1 MFKYKSMTLDCMGYH
16 NVVVPLDKVGTT
28 IVKGRNLNASL
39 SGRAN
44 GAGKTLLVS
53 PIQHFKYNT
62 KQKSLFSTGSSIRL
76 DVEVDGHEYSFIKSM
91 PKSSVKYDIIKDGT
105 NVEARTSSIAEN
117 LIHDI
122 LPQTEEEF
130 YAFTYLDSRRPND
143 LQFGTPTAR
152 LNFFSNIFRLE
163 DFDIVRT
170 KISER
175 IKELSHKTSERSVY
189 ASQLS
194 EIQLADIDID
204 DIKSKIFAAK
214 KTIKKYEKWQLEK
227 TRQSFYKNTVSK
239 YKHLEHYNGAEDTHV
254 QILADAFNVKR
265 HNDRAKQHNANVK
278 KNAVRYEQW
287 QAHEKKLQSVFDTKL
302 KGKALQKHCAEV
314 QRKAEQAYDTYLD
327 SVDQRD
333 ALLKDKKRAD
343 KIVIKKDI
351 DFNVVTA
358 QLEEAVS
365 KLDDLKLN
373 KGKSVCSYCGSKID
387 TKHFKK
393 HVSELEQQIKALQKS
408 RDVARE
414 TARLKREKENLWNE
428 HKAKSLKSLKKIKKV
443 SKPSK
448 IDIYKYDVIDKPE
461 KLMKLKPEI
470 DTSKSEDIKTWISVK
485 ADYLKAKDSIKDI
498 GAKPKVKSAKKVVE
512 KYGKQ
517 VNDYEH
523 NVARTKDLEQKIS
536 ALDKELEDLP
546 LYEALLVAYSN
557 KGIKL
562 SVMKQLAARIEANM
576 NEYAHLLFPEKFKF
590 SLDVD
595 LNKFDIM
602 ATRSKRTSDIRFLSG
617 AESRSFSLLF
627 MIACLPLIPRNR
639 RSNLIVLDE
648 FEAGL
653 DKPTRE
659 LLVDKFLPALNKIV
673 PHIIFITPN
682 DIGADKSVNRTTL
695 TVVKSKDTTYI
706 EEQ

>member
-1 MFKYKSMTLDCMGYH
+1 MFKYKSMTLDCMGYS

-62 KQKSLFSTGSSIRL
+62 KQKSLFTPGSSIRL
-76 DVEVDGHEYSFIKSM
+76 DVEVDNHEYSFIKSM

-143 LQFGTPTAR
+143 LQFGTPTTR

-204 DIKSKIFAAK
+204 VIRSKIKAAK

-239 YKHLEHYNGAEDTHV
+239 YKHLEHYNGEEDKHV
-254 QILADAFNVKR
+254 QILTDAFNVKR
-265 HNDRAKQHNANVK
+265 HNDRAKQHNEQVK
-278 KNAVRYEQW
+278 KNKVRYEKW
-287 QAHEKKLQSVFDTKL
+287 KAHEEKLQSLFNTKL

-333 ALLKDKKRAD
+333 ALLKDKKRAA
-343 KIVIKKDI
+343 KIVIKNDI
-351 DFNVVTA
+351 DINVVTA
-358 QLEEAVS
+358 QLEDAIS

-393 HVSELEQQIKALQKS
+393 HTSELEQQIKALQAS

-428 HKAKSLKSLKKIKKV
+428 HKAKELKSLKKIKKL

-448 IDIYKYDVIDKPE
+448 IDIYKYDVIDVPE
-461 KLMKLKPEI
+461 KLMKLKPEV

-523 NVARTKDLEQKIS
+523 NVARAKDLETKIS

-562 SVMKQLAARIEANM
+562 SVMKQLAARIESNM

-590 SLDVD
+590 SLNID

-682 DIGADKSVNRTTL
+682 DISADKSVNRTTL

>member
-1 MFKYKSMTLDCMGYH
+1 MFKYKSIHLDCMGYR

-62 KQKSLFSTGSSIRL
+62 KQKSLFTSGSSIRL
-76 DVEVDGHEYSFIKSM
+76 DVEVDGHEYNFIKSM
-91 PKSSVKYDIIKDGT
+91 PKTSVKYDIIKDGV

-194 EIQLADIDID
+194 EIQLADIDIENL
-204 DIKSKIFAAK
+204 KSKIKAAK

-227 TRQSFYKNTVSK
+227 TRQSFYKNTVAK
-239 YKHLEHYNGAEDTHV
+239 YKHLEHYNGCEDTHV
-254 QILADAFNVKR
+254 QIIADAFNTKR
-265 HNDRAKQHNANVK
+265 YNDRAKQHNEQVK

-287 QAHEKKLQSVFDTKL
+287 KAHEKKLQDIFDTKL

-314 QRKAEQAYDTYLD
+314 QRKAEQAYDAYLEAVETKND
-327 SVDQRD
+327 
-333 ALLKDKKRAD
+333 LLKDKKRAS
-343 KIVIKKDI
+343 KIVIKNDI
-351 DFNVVTA
+351 DINVVNA
-358 QLEEAVS
+358 QLEEAIS

-393 HVSELEQQIKALQKS
+393 HTSELEKQIKALQVS
-408 RDVARE
+408 RDVAKE

-428 HKAKSLKSLKKIKKV
+428 HKAKTLKNLKVKKV
-443 SKPSK
+443 AKPSK
-448 IDIYKYDVIDKPE
+448 VDIYKYDVVDKPE
-461 KLMKLKPEI
+461 KELKLKPEI
-470 DTSKSEDIKTWISVK
+470 DTSKSEDVNTWISVK
-485 ADYLKAKDSIKDI
+485 SEYLKAKANIKDI
-498 GAKPKVKSAKKVVE
+498 GAKPKVKSAKKVIE

-523 NVARTKDLEQKIS
+523 NVARSKELEQKIS

-562 SVMKQLAARIEANM
+562 SVMKQLAARIETNM

-590 SLDVD
+590 SLNID

-682 DIGADKSVNRTTL
+682 DIQADKSVNRTTL

-706 EEQ
+706 DTDS

>member
-1 MFKYKSMTLDCMGYH
+1 MFKYKSIHLDCMGYS

-28 IVKGRNLNASL
+28 IVKGRNLNANL

-53 PIQHFKYNT
+53 PIQHFKFNT
-62 KQKSLFSTGSSIRL
+62 KQKSLFTPGSSIRL
-76 DVEVDGHEYSFIKSM
+76 DMEIDNHEYSFIKSM
-91 PKSSVKYDIIKDGT
+91 PKSSVKYDILKDGT

-117 LIHDI
+117 LIHEL

-204 DIKSKIFAAK
+204 DIRSKISAAK

-227 TRQSFYKNTVSK
+227 TRQSFYKNTVAK
-239 YKHLEHYNGAEDTHV
+239 YKHLEHYNGAEDAHLR
-254 QILADAFNVKR
+254 ILADAFNIKR

-278 KNAVRYEQW
+278 KNTSKYEQW
-287 QAHEKKLQSVFDTKL
+287 QAHEKKLQSLFDTKL

-314 QRKAEQAYDTYLD
+314 QRKAEDAYDNYIEATEQYAD
-327 SVDQRD
+327 
-333 ALLKDKKRAD
+333 LLKDKKRAD
-343 KIVIKKDI
+343 KIVIKNDI

-373 KGKSVCSYCGSKID
+373 KGKSLCSYCGSKID

-393 HVSELEQQIKALQKS
+393 HVADLEKQIKALQIS
-408 RDVARE
+408 RDVAKE

-428 HKAKSLKSLKKIKKV
+428 HKEKTLRNLKVKKV
-443 SKPSK
+443 SKPST
-448 IDIYKYDVIDKPE
+448 IDIYKYDVADVPE
-461 KLMKLKPEI
+461 KVLKLKPEI
-470 DTSKSEDIKTWISVK
+470 DTSKSEDVKTWMSIKS
-485 ADYLKAKDSIKDI
+485 DYLKAKNNIKDI
-498 GAKPKVKSAKKVVE
+498 GAKPKVKSAKKVIE

-523 NVARTKDLEQKIS
+523 NVARAKDLEQKIS
-536 ALDKELEDLP
+536 ELDKELEDLP

-590 SLDVD
+590 SLNVD

-627 MIACLPLIPRNR
+627 MISCLPLIPRNR

-659 LLVDKFLPALNKIV
+659 LLINKFLPALNKIV

-682 DIGADKSVNRTTL
+682 DISADKSVNRTTL
-695 TVVKSKDTTYI
+695 TVVKSKDNTYI
-706 EEQ
+706 EV